1 MTTVP
6 TVESPALAGLPGVR
20 HAFFTRAGGVST
32 GVLTSLNGGLGADDA
47 RENVLENRARMARTL
62 GLEPGRIA
70 LPWQVHSADVAV
82 ATGPWAR
89 EQAPHVDAV
98 VTSTPGLAVA
108 VTIADCGPILFAD
121 PEARVVAAAHAGW
134 QGAFKGVAEAT
145 LVEMERLGARRE
157 RVTAVLGP
165 CIRQA
170 SYEVGPEFAARFVA
184 QDADNARFFEPSGKP
199 GQALFDLAGY
209 VVARLTAAGVGT
221 VDDVGLDTYADED
234 RFFSYRRATH
244 RGEADYGRLV
254 AAIALM

>member
-6 TVESPALAGLPGVR
+6 TVQSPALSRLPGVA
-20 HAFFTRAGGVST
+20 HAFFTRRGGVST
-32 GVLTSLNGGLGADDA
+32 GVLASLNGGLGADDA

-98 VTSTPGLAVA
+98 VVATPGLAAA

-145 LVEMERLGARRE
+145 LAEMERQGARRE

-165 CIRQA
+165 CIRQP
-170 SYEVGPEFAARFVA
+170 SYEVGPEFAARFAA
-184 QDADNARFFEPSGKP
+184 QDANNARFFEPSGKP
-199 GQALFDLAGY
+199 GHALFDLAGY
-209 VVARLTAAGVGT
+209 VAARLTAAGVGT
-221 VDDVGLDTYADED
+221 VDDVGLDTYADEE